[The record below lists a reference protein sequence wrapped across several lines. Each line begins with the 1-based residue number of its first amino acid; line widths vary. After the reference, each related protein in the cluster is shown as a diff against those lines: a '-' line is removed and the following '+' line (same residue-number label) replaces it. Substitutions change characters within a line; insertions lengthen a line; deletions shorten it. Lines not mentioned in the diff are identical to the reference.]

1 MTAVTK
7 NLFIDKLDKIV
18 DKYINTY
25 RKTIH
30 MKLADIKAS
39 ILKNR
44 AGIEHKVKDVKF
56 KDGNHE
62 RISNYKKYFAKGYT
76 PNSSE

>member
-7 NLFIDKLDKIV
+7 NVFIDKLDKIV

-39 ILKNR
+39 ILTN
-44 AGIEHKVKDVKF
+44 
-56 KDGNHE
+56 
-62 RISNYKKYFAKGYT
+62 
-76 PNSSE
+76 

>member
-7 NLFIDKLDKIV
+7 NVFIDKLDKIV

-44 AGIEHKVKDVKF
+44 AGIEHNKDVKF